1 MNFDKRTVLGAAVG
15 AGVGALFGPLG
26 LAAGAI
32 VGFVGANEFGN
43 QTLKKAQVTP
53 PKLNPVIP
61 PRMIPA
67 TPAPPRSAVDST
79 TYPPSVTPAV
89 TPLAVAMTP
98 TQIQH
103 ALNLLAP
110 SPPSN
115 PFPLVE
121 DGNLGAILTPTQVQ
135 QAIAGTLDTS
145 TGHKSRM
152 AVALFQHAQGL
163 RTDSDPGPQ
172 TQAVLDAHVK
182 ALGVS

>member
-1 MNFDKRTVLGAAVG
+1 MNFDKKTLAGAVFGG
-15 AGVGALFGPLG
+15 ALGALFGPVG
-26 LAAGAI
+26 LAAGVI
-32 VGFVGANEFGN
+32 VGGLGANEYESH
-43 QTLKKAQVTP
+43 TLKKAQVTP
-53 PKLNPVIP
+53 PKLNPIVP
-61 PRMIPA
+61 PKMIPA
-67 TPAPPRSAVDST
+67 TPVPPRSAVDTT
-79 TYPPSVTPAV
+79 TYPPAVTPAV
-89 TPLAVAMTP
+89 TALPVAMTP

-110 SPPSN
+110 SPPTK

-121 DGNLGAILTPTQVQ
+121 DGNLGAILTPAQVQ

-152 AVALFQHAQGL
+152 AVVLFQHAQGL

-172 TQAVLDAHVK
+172 TQAVLDSHVK